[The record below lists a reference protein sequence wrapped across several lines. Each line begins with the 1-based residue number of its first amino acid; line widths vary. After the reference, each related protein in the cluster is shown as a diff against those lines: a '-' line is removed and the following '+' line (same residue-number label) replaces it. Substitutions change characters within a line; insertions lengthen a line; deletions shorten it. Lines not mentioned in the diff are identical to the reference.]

1 MEKREEREER
11 CLQELLFVLYEKIM
25 ENPLFSHISEE
36 KTNSDKNWKIEISKY
51 NTSSGRRLGRV
62 V

>member
-1 MEKREEREER
+1 MKTE
-11 CLQELLFVLYEKIM
+11 IM